1 MTVLVSVL
9 GTEVLVLVFVLE
21 VMYLEMSRQ
30 FSFKLC
36 IFIPSFELEMM
47 KKLVTTVYLVSYDC
61 TTYLLDL
68 KHYIVL
74 LT

>member
-1 MTVLVSVL
+1 
-9 GTEVLVLVFVLE
+9 
-21 VMYLEMSRQ
+21 
-30 FSFKLC
+30 
-36 IFIPSFELEMM
+36 MM